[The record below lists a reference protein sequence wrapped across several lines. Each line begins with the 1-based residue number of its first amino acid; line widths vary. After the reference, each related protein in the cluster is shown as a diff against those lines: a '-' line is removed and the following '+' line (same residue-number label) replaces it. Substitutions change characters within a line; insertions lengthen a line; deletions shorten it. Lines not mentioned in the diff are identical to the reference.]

1 MQISANTVVHIH
13 YTLKNDGGDILDSS
27 EGMEPLAYLHGA
39 GNILPK
45 LEQALEGRGVGDKIN
60 VSLAPADGYGER
72 QPELIQEVPRNL
84 FPLDEIEPGMQ
95 FSSEGPHG
103 GQVLT
108 VTAVTTDSVTVDA
121 NHPLAGET
129 LHFDVEVMELRAAT
143 LTEIAHGHIHHG
155 GDHDH
160 H

>member
-13 YTLKNDGGDILDSS
+13 YTLKNNGGDILDSS
-27 EGMEPLAYLHGA
+27 EGMEPLVYLHGA

-72 QPELIQEVPRNL
+72 QPELVQNVPRNL
-84 FPLDEIEPGMQ
+84 FPVDDEIVPGMQ
-95 FSSEGPHG
+95 FSSDNGHG
-103 GQVLT
+103 DQVLT
-108 VTAVTTDSVTVDA
+108 VTAVTADNVTIDA

-129 LHFDVEVMELRAAT
+129 LHFDVEVIELRAAT
-143 LTEIAHGHIHHG
+143 LSEIAHGHTHQDG
-155 GDHDH
+155 HDH